1 MSRDQIQ
8 SSTTTATQPLTEA
21 EMISRIIAGER
32 ELFYDLIKP
41 CERAAFL
48 TAFSVL
54 KSEADAEEVVQEAAL
69 KAYKA
74 LGGFRGEAKFSTWL
88 VKITLNE
95 ARMRLRRSRAESEVP
110 LQEFM
115 DDSEGDYTPAVLT
128 DWREIPSEALDR
140 KELRETLQR
149 ALDELPEKYREVLIS
164 RDVRE
169 MNIQETAHLLGI
181 SEGMVKTRLFRAR
194 LLMQKI
200 LAPELRANGKRY
212 ERLIMVLDCKHVWR
226 EISNYI
232 DGDLDPAVRASM
244 EKHLAHCRHCAAV
257 LDSTHNILYLI
268 ADERTF
274 TLPVGFSERLR
285 ARLESELEKSE
296 PAGR

>member
-1 MSRDQIQ
+1 MQS
-8 SSTTTATQPLTEA
+8 SSTTTDPQPLTEA
-21 EMISRIIAGER
+21 EMISRIVAGER
-32 ELFYDLIKP
+32 ELFYALIRP
-41 CERAAFL
+41 CERAVFL

-54 KSEADAEEVVQEAAL
+54 KSEADAEEVAQEAAL

-74 LGGFRGEAKFSTWL
+74 LGSFRGESKFSTWL

-95 ARMRLRRSRAESEVP
+95 ARMRLRRSRSESEVS

-115 DDSEGDYTPAVLT
+115 DDGDSDYTPAMLT

-169 MNIQETAHLLGI
+169 MNIQETADLLGI

-200 LAPELRANGKRY
+200 LAPGLRAQGWKGT
-212 ERLIMVLDCKHVWR
+212 K
-226 EISNYI
+226 
-232 DGDLDPAVRASM
+232 G
-244 EKHLAHCRHCAAV
+244 
-257 LDSTHNILYLI
+257 
-268 ADERTF
+268 
-274 TLPVGFSERLR
+274 
-285 ARLESELEKSE
+285 
-296 PAGR
+296 

>member
-1 MSRDQIQ
+1 MIENLAQ
-8 SSTTTATQPLTEA
+8 SSLADPQHLREA
-21 EMISRIIAGER
+21 DLIARIIAGER

-41 CERAAFL
+41 CERAVFL
-48 TAFSVL
+48 TAYSVL

-74 LGGFRGEAKFSTWL
+74 LGSFRGESKFSTWL

-95 ARMRLRRSRAESEVP
+95 ARMRLRRSRSGSEVS
-110 LQEFM
+110 LDELV
-115 DDSEGDYTPAVLT
+115 DDGDGDFTPAFLT

-169 MNIQETAHLLGI
+169 MNIAETAELLGI
-181 SEGMVKTRLFRAR
+181 SEGMVKTRLFRAS

-200 LAPELRANGKRY
+200 VAPELQVRGKKD
-212 ERLIMVLDCKHVWR
+212 MK
-226 EISNYI
+226 
-232 DGDLDPAVRASM
+232 G
-244 EKHLAHCRHCAAV
+244 
-257 LDSTHNILYLI
+257 
-268 ADERTF
+268 
-274 TLPVGFSERLR
+274 
-285 ARLESELEKSE
+285 
-296 PAGR
+296 

>member
-1 MSRDQIQ
+1 LSRDQIQ

-41 CERAAFL
+41 CERAVFL

-74 LGGFRGEAKFSTWL
+74 LGSFRGEAKFSTWL

-95 ARMRLRRSRAESEVP
+95 ARMRLRRSRAESEVS
-110 LQEFM
+110 LEDFV
-115 DDSEGDYTPAVLT
+115 DGGDSDYTPAVLT

-140 KELRETLQR
+140 KELRTLLR
-149 ALDELPEKYREVLIS
+149 RGLDELPEKYREVLIS

-169 MNIQETAHLLGI
+169 LNIEETAQLLGI
-181 SEGMVKTRLFRAR
+181 SKGMVKTRLFRAR
-194 LLMQKI
+194 LMMQKI
-200 LAPELRANGKRY
+200 VAPELRAQGKRY
-212 ERLIMVLDCKHVWR
+212 TR
-226 EISNYI
+226 
-232 DGDLDPAVRASM
+232 G
-244 EKHLAHCRHCAAV
+244 
-257 LDSTHNILYLI
+257 
-268 ADERTF
+268 
-274 TLPVGFSERLR
+274 
-285 ARLESELEKSE
+285 
-296 PAGR
+296 